1 MSIASTLTK
10 ISRAIV
16 KQAVGIHTANLL
28 GNIREAYKKQ
38 DAAENHERDAA
49 SGRPQLPRRLVLRDT
64 LHEQDLRQIESG
76 RGILIPMKIASKEEV
91 EGKDL
96 FGDL

>member
-16 KQAVGIHTANLL
+16 KQAVGIHTANLM

-38 DAAENHERDAA
+38 DAAENHERDMIELSRRVNEQKRAA
-49 SGRPQLPRRLVLRDT
+49 T
-64 LHEQDLRQIESG
+64 LAADKAALHVSAVHRAVYAEIESLPQY
-76 RGILIPMKIASKEEV
+76 R
-91 EGKDL
+91 
-96 FGDL
+96 